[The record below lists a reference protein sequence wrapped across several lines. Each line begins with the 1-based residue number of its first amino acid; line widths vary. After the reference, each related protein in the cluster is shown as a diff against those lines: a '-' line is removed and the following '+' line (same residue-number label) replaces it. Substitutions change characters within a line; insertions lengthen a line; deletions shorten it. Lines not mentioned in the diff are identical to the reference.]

1 MCFNFLCKCATVR
14 TCLFIFDLAQKNE
27 NSTMKNLV
35 KIHKLLN
42 QYRLIKLKNVKAVNE
57 KNIIVLD
64 QNSRRRSHIM

>member
-1 MCFNFLCKCATVR
+1 
-14 TCLFIFDLAQKNE
+14 
-27 NSTMKNLV
+27 MKNLV